1 MSKSAAGEN
10 GASEN
15 EPLFQ
20 GSAIPTYTL
29 TLDDET
35 EAETTKGQESKD
47 RLFLGLRNGLVLTAA
62 GELEGQSQLCG
73 LHIFF
78 DLEKKRKKA

>member
-1 MSKSAAGEN
+1 MSKSAAGER

-15 EPLFQ
+15 EPLSP
-20 GSAIPTYTL
+20 GLRHPPTDAL

-35 EAETTKGQESKD
+35 EAETTEGQERKD
-47 RLFLGLRNGLVLTAA
+47 RLFLGLRRGLVLTAA

-78 DLEKKRKKA
+78 DLNKKTKA